1 VQQHFVIQIKL
12 EHIKHFL
19 HKMFRKMV
27 NVPGSNV
34 QPLLNCLEDCK
45 SPPEDKTDA
54 YLRLAE

>member
-1 VQQHFVIQIKL
+1 
-12 EHIKHFL
+12 
-19 HKMFRKMV
+19 MFRKMV
-27 NVPGSNV
+27 NVPGSYV